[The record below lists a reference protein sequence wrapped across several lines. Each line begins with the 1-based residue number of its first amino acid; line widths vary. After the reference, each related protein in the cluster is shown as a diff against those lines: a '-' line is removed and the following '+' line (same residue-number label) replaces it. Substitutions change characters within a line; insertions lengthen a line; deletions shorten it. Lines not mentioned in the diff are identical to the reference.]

1 MQSISAILIDDEIN
15 CLEVLEWTIK
25 QHCPQ
30 VKIIDKCSSATLGLK
45 SITEN
50 KPDLVFLD
58 IQMPYMNGFELLTRL
73 MPVKFDV
80 IFTTAF
86 DHFAIKAF
94 KFSAINYL
102 LKPID
107 PEELG
112 LAVLK
117 STQRKTLAENPSI
130 DDLLNNLKSLYQP
143 SKTKI
148 AIPSMDGLIFL
159 HINDIIS
166 CEASSNYT
174 VMHLHGQEKITAT
187 KTLKSFCELLEPY
200 QFFRVHQSHL
210 INIEHLVRYVKG
222 EGGYVVLSDGSMVN
236 VSRANRE
243 KFLQLVNKRS

>member
-1 MQSISAILIDDEIN
+1 MTNSA
-15 CLEVLEWTIK
+15 
-25 QHCPQ
+25 
-30 VKIIDKCSSATLGLK
+30 S
-45 SITEN
+45 
-50 KPDLVFLD
+50 
-58 IQMPYMNGFELLTRL
+58 
-73 MPVKFDV
+73 
-80 IFTTAF
+80 AF

-94 KFSAINYL
+94 KFSAIDYL

-107 PEELG
+107 PEELS

-117 STQRKTLAENPSI
+117 STRRKSPAENPTF

-166 CEASSNYT
+166 YEASSNYT
-174 VMHLHGQEKITAT
+174 IMHLHRQEKITAT

-222 EGGYVVLSDGSMVN
+222 EGGYVVLSDGSMIN
-236 VSRANRE
+236 VSRSNRE
-243 KFLQLVNKRS
+243 RFLQLVNKRS

>member
-1 MQSISAILIDDEIN
+1 MHLIRAILIDDEIN
-15 CLEVLEWTIK
+15 CLDVLEWTIK
-25 QHCPQ
+25 QQCPQ
-30 VKIIDKCSSATLGLK
+30 VEIIDKCTSSSLGFK

-50 KPDLVFLD
+50 NPDLVFLD
-58 IQMPYMNGFELLTRL
+58 IQMPHMNGFELLTRL
-73 MPVKFDV
+73 MPVNFDV
-80 IFTTAF
+80 IFTTAY

-94 KFSAINYL
+94 KFSAIDYL

-107 PEELG
+107 PDELG

-117 STQRKTLAENPSI
+117 SIQRKSLSENPNI

-174 VMHLHGQEKITAT
+174 IMHLHGQEKITAT

-243 KFLQLVNKRS
+243 KFLQLVNKRI